1 MALLAP
7 EVPPYQGLEA
17 GPMAQPGLAEEEKWN
32 WVLERSLGGS
42 RPGNQAE
49 QSVVCKELQEARAAL
64 KHWAPHAGPHQ

>member
-1 MALLAP
+1 
-7 EVPPYQGLEA
+7 
-17 GPMAQPGLAEEEKWN
+17 MAQPGLAEEEKWN